1 MLLITIPDIN
11 RILEAYGTAPAT
23 SFEEL
28 QRYNYEDE
36 GESSRH
42 IRLILKAMLADG
54 SAVVIRLKNESD
66 VTLEMIEQQCRF
78 ASLLYENG
86 IPTPRQYSFKGS
98 FASLYTING
107 YELIVCVEDFA
118 EGSITEVN
126 AETAEKTGALLA
138 RTHNTAE
145 RFNAH
150 VEADVLFDPFKPND
164 LFTVPEFDKVIPPED
179 AELREVSQK
188 IMSLYN
194 EYMEKLSSL
203 KAEPSYAVQ
212 GDISDCN
219 LYRTKDG
226 GIGLYDFNNSGDCN
240 LFCDAFM
247 QAVFEA
253 RLMDYPEECRQNSEQ
268 IILPAFLKGYNSE
281 RPFSALQKRLM
292 PYLYAIIDAFWNEYT
307 YTLWWE
313 DYLEGKEAKSQNPA
327 QIKSCLY
334 GILERIS
341 ALKPLVF

>member
-1 MLLITIPDIN
+1 MLSIEIPDIN
-11 RILEAYGTAPAT
+11 PILEAYSTTPAI

-36 GESSRH
+36 GEDAKH
-42 IRLILKAMLADG
+42 VRLILKANLNDG
-54 SAVVIRLKNESD
+54 SAVVVRLKNESD

-78 ASLLYENG
+78 ANLLYENG
-86 IPTPRQYSFKGS
+86 IPTPRQYSSNGS
-98 FASLYTING
+98 FANLYTVNG

-118 EGSITEVN
+118 EGGITEVN

-138 RTHNTAE
+138 RTHNIAE

-150 VEADVLFDPFKPND
+150 VEADVLFDPFKLND
-164 LFTVPEFDKVIPPED
+164 LFTVPEFDKVIPQED
-179 AELREVSQK
+179 SELREVSQK

-194 EYMEKLSSL
+194 EYMEKLSPL

-268 IILPAFLKGYNSE
+268 IILSAFLKGYDSQ

-292 PYLYAIIDAFWNEYT
+292 PYLYAIIDAFWAEYT

-313 DYLEGKEAKSQNPA
+313 DYLKGEEARSQDPA
-327 QIKSCLY
+327 QMKNCIY

-341 ALKPLVF
+341 ALKPCIF

>member
-1 MLLITIPDIN
+1 MLSIEITDIN
-11 RILEAYGTAPAT
+11 PILEAYGAAPAI

-36 GESSRH
+36 GEDAKH
-42 IRLILKAMLADG
+42 VRLILKANLNDG
-54 SAVVIRLKNESD
+54 SAVVVRLKNESD

-78 ASLLYENG
+78 ANLLYENG
-86 IPTPRQYSFKGS
+86 IPTPRQYSSNDS
-98 FASLYTING
+98 FANLYTVNG

-118 EGSITEVN
+118 EGGITEVN

-138 RTHNTAE
+138 RTHNIAE

-150 VEADVLFDPFKPND
+150 VEADVLFDPFKLND
-164 LFTVPEFDKVIPPED
+164 LFTVPEFDKVIPQED
-179 AELREVSQK
+179 SELREVSQK

-194 EYMEKLSSL
+194 EYMEKLSPL

-226 GIGLYDFNNSGDCN
+226 GIGLFDFNNSGDCN

-253 RLMDYPEECRQNSEQ
+253 RLMDYSEECRQNSEQ
-268 IILPAFLKGYNSE
+268 IILPAFLKGYDSQ
-281 RPFSALQKRLM
+281 RPFSALQKKLM
-292 PYLYAIIDAFWNEYT
+292 PYLYAIIDAFWAA
-307 YTLWWE
+307 YTLW
-313 DYLEGKEAKSQNPA
+313 GKDGLQTAIYNKDNA
-327 QIKSCLY
+327 QIKCCIY

-341 ALKPLVF
+341 VLKPCIF